1 MDKTKN
7 VNMKLPTDPKDV
19 AALKTFLEQVRS
31 QVCGMADVL
40 KEPFKS
46 HFNELKNQFDS
57 ALSKLPPSEQV
68 PAAMDAHQDLIG
80 LCSCL
85 CSASS
90 LVTALSQKLNG
101 MEEGF
106 ASALSSAVD
115 VRLAASLAG
124 GEFVKKADLEG
135 LVTKGWTP
143 NRQGVRGQLLPNNCK
158 RLTLLKKQ
166 LDRFPLFSTVLHCFP
181 LFSTVFHPFPLPNF
195 FLAGQDRLVP
205 PEPTP

>member
-1 MDKTKN
+1 MISLR
-7 VNMKLPTDPKDV
+7 VLGPT
-19 AALKTFLEQVRS
+19 R
-31 QVCGMADVL
+31 
-40 KEPFKS
+40 
-46 HFNELKNQFDS
+46 
-57 ALSKLPPSEQV
+57 EQV

-106 ASALSSAVD
+106 ASALSSAVH

-166 LDRFPLFSTVLHCFP
+166 LDRFPLFSTVFHCFP
-181 LFSTVFHPFPLPNF
+181 LFSTVFHCFPPFSTLFHSPIFFWPARTAWSPPNPHPKAWTPRGLPKS
-195 FLAGQDRLVP
+195 R
-205 PEPTP
+205 